1 MMDEVLDALF
11 PNGKI
16 VEIRPVARSIILCF
30 SRTIFHYRE
39 SPMIIT
45 VVISATLIFELCVMD
60 VPKGKDQNQFSS
72 IVFFAPIEN
81 RTTEMARAKLY
92 KR

>member
-16 VEIRPVARSIILCF
+16 GEIRPVARSIILCF

-45 VVISATLIFELCVMD
+45 VVISATLISELCVMD

-72 IVFFAPIEN
+72 SSYIPD
-81 RTTEMARAKLY
+81 
-92 KR
+92 